1 VTSRTTRRVVMSLAI
16 ASAAI
21 STTLVAGCFW
31 TSKGEGARLGTASSD
46 HARRLTKLETST
58 QTERETLHAAISNAQ
73 LKVHELEEVLQ
84 RATAVVTRN
93 SADTGALVQQ
103 LQTQLATL
111 EGQIAELRNSNE
123 QLTRQLS
130 TQRAEMDE
138 RITQVARKAGIDMP
152 LPANEI
158 PADKTEHFAA
168 AYRAYQ
174 GNDYSRSRAL
184 FRDYLTRYATDDQAD
199 NAQYW
204 IGASYLQEGKPATA
218 LGELR
223 KVIAE
228 HASGDAVDEALFDMG
243 DAFYRLHACTDARTT
258 LDALVRT
265 QPRSPLL
272 TRARDKLREIQR
284 APRGYCTS

>member
-1 VTSRTTRRVVMSLAI
+1 MRRLVVALALV
-16 ASAAI
+16 SAAL

-31 TSKGEGARLGTASSD
+31 TTKGEGEQLRAASGEQT
-46 HARRLTKLETST
+46 RRLTKLETGALA
-58 QTERETLHAAISNAQ
+58 ERESLHAAVESAQ
-73 LKVHELEEVLQ
+73 VKVRELEDVLE
-84 RATAVVTRN
+84 RATSVVTRN

-103 LQTQLATL
+103 LQTQLAAL
-111 EGQIAELRNSNE
+111 EGQIAELRNTNE

-152 LPANEI
+152 LPASEI

-174 GNDYSRSRAL
+174 GSDYSRARAL
-184 FRDYLTRYATDDQAD
+184 FREYLGRYAGDDQAD

-223 KVIAE
+223 KVIADY
-228 HASGDAVDEALFDMG
+228 ASGDAVDEALFDMG
-243 DAFYRLHACTDARTT
+243 DAFYRLHACTDARAT
-258 LDALVRT
+258 LEALVRT
-265 QPRSPLL
+265 QARSPLL

>member
-1 VTSRTTRRVVMSLAI
+1 MQRCVVSLALVSL
-16 ASAAI
+16 ALSA
-21 STTLVAGCFW
+21 TLVAGCFW
-31 TSKGEGARLGTASSD
+31 TTKGEGERLRAESAE
-46 HARRLTKLETST
+46 HARRLTKVE
-58 QTERETLHAAISNAQ
+58 QGAQAERETLHAAIGGAQ
-73 LKVHELEEVLQ
+73 VKVQELEVVLQ
-84 RATAVVTRN
+84 RATDVVTRN

-103 LQTQLATL
+103 LQAQLAAVD
-111 EGQIAELRNSNE
+111 GQIAELRNTNE

-152 LPANEI
+152 LPAAEI

-174 GNDYSRSRAL
+174 GSDYSRARAL
-184 FRDYLTRYATDDQAD
+184 FREYLSRYAGDSEAD

-204 IGASYLQEGKPATA
+204 IGASYLQESKPATA

-223 KVIAE
+223 KVITDYPT
-228 HASGDAVDEALFDMG
+228 GDAVDDALLDMG

-258 LDALVRT
+258 IEALVRM
-265 QPRSPLL
+265 QPTSPLL
-272 TRARDKLREIQR
+272 PRARDKLREIQR
-284 APRGYCTS
+284 AARGYCTS

>member
-1 VTSRTTRRVVMSLAI
+1 MRAAVLSLALV
-16 ASAAI
+16 SAAL
-21 STTLVAGCFW
+21 SATLVAGCFW
-31 TSKGEGARLGTASSD
+31 TTKGEGEQLRSASTEQ
-46 HARRLTKLETST
+46 ARRLSELENGARS
-58 QTERETLHAAISNAQ
+58 ERETLHAAIGNAQ
-73 LKVHELEEVLQ
+73 IKVHELEDVLE

-111 EGQIAELRNSNE
+111 EGQIAELRNTNE

-158 PADKTEHFAA
+158 PTDKTEHFAA

-174 GNDYSRSRAL
+174 GSDYSRARAL
-184 FRDYLTRYATDDQAD
+184 FREYLARYAGDAEAD

-204 IGASYLQEGKPATA
+204 IGTSYLQEGKPATA

-223 KVIAE
+223 KVIADY
-228 HASGDAVDEALFDMG
+228 ATGDAVDEALFDMG

-258 LDALVRT
+258 LEALVRT
-265 QPRSPLL
+265 QTRSPLL

>member
-1 VTSRTTRRVVMSLAI
+1 MKLRGATRLLGSLALVS
-16 ASAAI
+16 ASASA
-21 STTLVAGCFW
+21 TLVAGCLW
-31 TSKGEGARLGTASSD
+31 TSKGEGERLGTASSE

-58 QTERETLHAAISNAQ
+58 QSERETLHAAIGSAQ
-73 LKVHELEEVLQ
+73 VKVHELEEVLV
-84 RATAVVTRN
+84 RATDVVTRN

-103 LQTQLATL
+103 LQTQLSAL
-111 EGQIAELRNSNE
+111 EGQIAEIRNTNE

-152 LPANEI
+152 LPATEI

-174 GNDYSRSRAL
+174 GSDYSRARAL
-184 FRDYLTRYATDDQAD
+184 FREYLSRYNSDDQAD

-204 IGASYLQEGKPATA
+204 IGASYLQESKPATA

-228 HASGDAVDEALFDMG
+228 YPSGDAVDEALFDMG

-258 LDALVRT
+258 LEALVRT

-272 TRARDKLREIQR
+272 ARTRDKLREIQR